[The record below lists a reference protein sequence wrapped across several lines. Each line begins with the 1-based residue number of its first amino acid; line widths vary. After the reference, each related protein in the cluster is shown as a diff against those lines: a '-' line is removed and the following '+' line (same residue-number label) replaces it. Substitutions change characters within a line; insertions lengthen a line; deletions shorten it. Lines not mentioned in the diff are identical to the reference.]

1 MCIIKFCLAILF
13 CLYAQSAKAGDRP
26 TNQMIVIAVA
36 GAVTIYTAYKY
47 ISTPDKKE
55 LDQHRE
61 KFARLASL
69 RAAQAQ
75 EDSDDDGIG
84 TTSYVK

>member
-1 MCIIKFCLAILF
+1 MRIIKFCLAILF
-13 CLYAQSAKAGDRP
+13 CLHAQSAKAGDRP
-26 TNQMIVIAVA
+26 TKKMILITVA
-36 GAVTIYTAYKY
+36 GAVTIYTAYRY

-69 RAAQAQ
+69 RAAQTQ